1 MPDSQ
6 TCGTDAMSPPQ
17 SCGTDTCVLCSPGYC
32 CYVPLQSCGT
42 VAMYALQLYG
52 YHVCSAEV
60 SSALHVDCLLGILL
74 EDCFQS
80 TVMQMPLH
88 TCVSGRVLGIRS

>member
-1 MPDSQ
+1 
-6 TCGTDAMSPPQ
+6 MSPPQ
-17 SCGTDTCVLCSPGYC
+17 SCGTDACVLCSPGYC
-32 CYVPLQSCGT
+32 CYVPLQSCGI
-42 VAMYALQLYG
+42 VAMYALQSWATNAMCSLQLYR

-88 TCVSGRVLGIRS
+88 TCVSGRVLGIGS